1 MALKTIAWNNGTVRL
16 IDQTKLPLELE
27 YIETDDYEVL
37 GEAIK
42 QLKIRGAPAIGIAA
56 AFGVVFGVQNLKNM
70 NRAEFRKQADNVMD
84 YLAGTR
90 PTAVNL
96 FWALDRMRAILE
108 NSDADETIEHTIH
121 RMLQEAQNILEEDR
135 KICRELGRNGAALL
149 KDNSS
154 VLTHCNAGLLA
165 TADYG
170 TALGVI
176 YAAQEQ
182 GKNIRVYADETRPL
196 LQGARLTTWEL
207 MQNKIDV
214 TLICDNT
221 AAYVMQQGKI
231 NCVMVGADRIAANG
245 DVANKVG
252 TYNVA
257 VLAHY
262 HKVPFYVVA
271 PVSTLDISLEE
282 GRHIPIEERA
292 AEEVTEGFG
301 KRTAP
306 SGVKVYSPAFDITPH
321 HLISAIVTEQGIAY
335 APYEDKLKKFKN
347 NT

>member
-1 MALKTIAWNNGTVRL
+1 MTIRTIDWNDGSVRL
-16 IDQTKLPLELE
+16 IDQTKLPLKLE
-27 YIETDDYEVL
+27 YLDTADYQVL
-37 GEAIK
+37 GEAIQ
-42 QLKIRGAPAIGIAA
+42 QLKVRGAPAIGIAA
-56 AFGVVFGVQNLKNM
+56 AFGVVLGVQGLKDVDW
-70 NRAEFRKQADNVMD
+70 AEFRRHAQIVMD
-84 YLAGTR
+84 FLAGTR

-96 FWALDRMRAILE
+96 FWALERMRTILD
-108 NSDADETIEHTIH
+108 NSGEDIEHAKQRLLH
-121 RMLQEAQNILEEDR
+121 EAQSILKEDR
-135 KICRELGRNGAALL
+135 EICREMGRNGATLL
-149 KDNSS
+149 QDNAT

-176 YAAQEQ
+176 YAAKEQ
-182 GKNIRVYADETRPL
+182 GKTIRVYADETRPL

-207 MQNKIDV
+207 MQNDIDV

-231 NCVMVGADRIAANG
+231 DAVIVGADRIAENG
-245 DVANKVG
+245 DVANKIG

-262 HKVPFYVVA
+262 HRVPFYVVA
-271 PVSTLDISLEE
+271 PVSTLDLSLEN
-282 GRHIPIEERA
+282 GRQIPIEERSA
-292 AEEVTEGFG
+292 DEVTEGFG

-306 SGVKVYSPAFDITPH
+306 SGVKVYSPAFDMTPNDLIT
-321 HLISAIVTEQGIAY
+321 AIVTEKGVIH